1 MLRISWSTIFVCTNF
16 QIRIYWHPSL
26 EFTNLSQL
34 QWMYLCINQKYL
46 VKVILISHKPKSKLD
61 LHLIGP
67 SPDLQRGLIQDH
79 QVQWSTQNSPTS
91 LSSPY
96 PRAVVTE
103 YPYFFSFLS
112 PAPLFQKARAMSRNV
127 IWSDEVKEA
136 SVGQTPC
143 FELKTWQDLRHRLQ
157 GGYNLS
163 FHLGIIIN
171 D

>member
-46 VKVILISHKPKSKLD
+46 VKVILISRKPKSKLD
-61 LHLIGP
+61 LQLIGS
-67 SPDLQRGLIQDH
+67 SPDLQRVH

-91 LSSPY
+91 VSSPN
-96 PRAVVTE
+96 PRAVTE

-112 PAPLFQKARAMSRNV
+112 PAALFQKARAMSRNV

-157 GGYNLS
+157 GGCNLS